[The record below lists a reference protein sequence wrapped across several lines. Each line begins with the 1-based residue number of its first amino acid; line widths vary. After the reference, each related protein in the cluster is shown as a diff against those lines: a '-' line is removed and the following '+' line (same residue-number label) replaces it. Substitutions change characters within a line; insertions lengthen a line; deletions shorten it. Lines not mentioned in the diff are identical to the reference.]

1 MPGIADGF
9 KDIFLAGVGAMAIGA
24 EKSKELVD
32 QLIAKGEITVEQG
45 KQLNTELRHRVE
57 DATADLR
64 DDALAARLAFMT
76 PEERESFAAR
86 VNAMVAAANAEEQP
100 GSASGVE
107 TFTSPDDVTDGA
119 AAIAAEDEAFDDA
132 APEAT
137 AGDARA

>member
-45 KQLNTELRHRVE
+45 KQLNTELKHRVE
-57 DATADLR
+57 DAAGDLR

-119 AAIAAEDEAFDDA
+119 AAIAAEDEASDDA

-137 AGDARA
+137 ARDARA

>member
-64 DDALAARLAFMT
+64 DDALAARLAFMA
-76 PEERESFAAR
+76 PEERTSFAAR
-86 VNAMVAAANAEEQP
+86 VSAMVAAANAEEAP
-100 GSASGVE
+100 GAASGVD
-107 TFTSPDDVTDGA
+107 TFTKPEDVTDGA
-119 AAIAAEDEAFDDA
+119 AAIAAEDEAEA
-132 APEAT
+132 AASSDE
-137 AGDARA
+137 GARA

>member
-76 PEERESFAAR
+76 PEERTSFAAR
-86 VNAMVAAANAEEQP
+86 VSAMVAAANAEEAP
-100 GSASGVE
+100 GAASDVD
-107 TFTSPDDVTDGA
+107 TFTKPEDVTDGA
-119 AAIAAEDEAFDDA
+119 AAIAAEDEAEA
-132 APEAT
+132 AASSDE
-137 AGDARA
+137 GARA